1 MKKENISGLIVYLI
15 IFCLTLVFAL
25 LVVREYFPESGMDIG
40 VYILFIL
47 GAFVTG
53 IVFNAV
59 LFELA
64 HILGAKI
71 GRYNITSVCIL
82 GLTLKKVDGKWKFLI
97 GPYDGLTGETKITPK
112 TGKKKKP
119 NPTPYLLFG
128 TLFYAVEIIA
138 VVFAFSF
145 LQSVTTSVPLHNLGY
160 FLLIVGVVGGGI
172 LIYNVL
178 PLHLDSM
185 TDGYRLI
192 LLSNKKNR
200 DAFNNLLVVENNDTK
215 GEINTEFLVEEEN
228 VAFSTDLNMNQS
240 YTLLNEDKYEEANE
254 VIDAA
259 IANFN
264 NKTSNKVILDVK
276 AQKLFVL
283 IMSKSLEEAN
293 EYYEKEI
300 SLLERREMANQNS
313 MACVRGYALMAGL
326 FDKSRSECH
335 LVLKKTYKAYKRTPD
350 VRKKL
355 EIKLFN
361 QALNKLI
368 AVHPN
373 WELENYR
380 MNEEAV

>member
-25 LVVREYFPESGMDIG
+25 LVVREYFPKSGMDIG
-40 VYILFIL
+40 IYILFIL
-47 GAFVTG
+47 GAFVSG
-53 IVFNAV
+53 IVFNGI

-64 HILGAKI
+64 HVLGAKV
-71 GRYNITSVCIL
+71 GRYNVTSVCIL
-82 GLTLKKVDGKWKFLI
+82 GFTLKKVDNKWKFLI

-112 TGKKKKP
+112 TNKKKKP

-145 LQSVTTSVPLHNLGY
+145 LQGVTNSVPLHNLGY
-160 FLLIVGVVGGGI
+160 FLLIIGVVGGGI

-178 PLHLDSM
+178 PLHLDSI

-200 DAFNNLLVVENNDTK
+200 DAFNNLLVAENNDSK
-215 GEINTEFLVEEEN
+215 GEINTDFLMKEEN
-228 VAFSTDLNMNQS
+228 VIFSTDLNMNQS
-240 YTLLNEDKYEEANE
+240 YTLLNEGKYEEANE
-254 VIDAA
+254 VIDVA

-276 AQKLFVL
+276 AQKIFV
-283 IMSKSLEEAN
+283 MVMTKTLEEAHQ
-293 EYYEKEI
+293 YYEREI
-300 SLLERREMANQNS
+300 SLLERREIANQNT
-313 MACVRGYALMAGL
+313 MTCVRGYALMSGL

-361 QALNKLI
+361 QALDKLI
-368 AVHPN
+368 EVHPN